1 MDDALSMLR
10 EYSQVRPSARRCLA
24 TLNAMTHLQ
33 PVSKPEI
40 AAFNSHKSHE
50 AVVNGSMSR
59 HREDLGE
66 HSALPSMD
74 LDWTLSAGA
83 DDAMF
88 DFLSDQWFTQPQL
101 DSFNFVGI

>member
-1 MDDALSMLR
+1 MDDALSMLQ
-10 EYSQVRPSARRCLA
+10 EYSQVRASARRCLA

-33 PVSKPEI
+33 PVLRPAI
-40 AAFNSHKSHE
+40 AAFDSIGSYE
-50 AVVNGSMSR
+50 AVVNGNMPKHPR
-59 HREDLGE
+59 NLNEQP
-66 HSALPSMD
+66 APPSMD
-74 LDWTLSAGA
+74 LEWTLSAGT